1 MTANRPEEPS
11 QSAIREAGSIPATT
25 GCRELDEMIALL
37 YDDLRQTA
45 RRERRRAGR
54 PLTVNTTAVINEA
67 YLKLLNTK
75 RWNSAEHFMAVA
87 ATAMRHVLIDAA
99 RARMTQKRGD
109 GAIRVDIDMA
119 EEISIGT
126 EDSELIRLG
135 DALESLARI
144 DPDLA
149 RLVECRFFAGLD
161 EVETSKVLG
170 VSERT
175 VRRRWVQA
183 RAFLHRE
190 ISEG

>member
-1 MTANRPEEPS
+1 MTANPPVDPPQPEP
-11 QSAIREAGSIPATT
+11 REAGRAPVT
-25 GCRELDEMIALL
+25 GNRELDEMIALL

-54 PLTVNTTAVINEA
+54 PFTVNTTAMINET
-67 YLKLLNTK
+67 YLKLFNK
-75 RWNSAEHFMAVA
+75 KHWNSTEHFMAVA

-99 RARMTQKRGD
+99 RARLAQKRGD
-109 GAIRVDIDMA
+109 GAKRVDLDAA

-126 EDSELIRLG
+126 EDVEMVRLG
-135 DALESLARI
+135 DALESLAKI
-144 DPDLA
+144 DPELA
-149 RLVECRFFAGLD
+149 KLVECRFFAGLD
-161 EVETSKVLG
+161 EVETGKILG

-190 ISEG
+190 ISET